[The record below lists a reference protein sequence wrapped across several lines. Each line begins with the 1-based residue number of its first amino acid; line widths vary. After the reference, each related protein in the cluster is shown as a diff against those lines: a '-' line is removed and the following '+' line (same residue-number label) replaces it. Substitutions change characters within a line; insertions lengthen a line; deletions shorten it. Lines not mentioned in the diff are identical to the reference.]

1 MATAQPQK
9 PPFWKRRT
17 VLGATIG
24 SALAFFIVGIL
35 FWGGFNTGMEA
46 TNTLDFCISCHEM
59 EENVYKE
66 YQPTIHYSNRT
77 GVRATCPD
85 CHVPKD
91 WTHKMIRKIQASNE
105 LLHKALGT
113 VDTPEKFDEHRLTMA
128 KRVWTTMKET
138 DSRECRNCHNFESMN
153 PAYQKPRARKQ
164 HLNAFET
171 GQTCIDCHKGIA
183 HKDVREQLSEEEIE
197 ALEKPNPAFIRPV
210 PQMYADGMKAAE
222 TAEAEEKAKKAE
234 ADKSAKA
241 ATDKAVADAL
251 AKAAKAAPVVA
262 AAPAADDAAKSSGP
276 CVDCDPVTEA
286 AAEANQA
293 AKAEQLADNAGS
305 TDNAW
310 AGWDWGSAPERE
322 ITLFYPGQS
331 SLEWV
336 LTGKDHGGA
345 RPVKKGDRCFDC
357 HDQEAS
363 DMGSRIVSGEKL
375 EPEATLIPG
384 KRGSIPVKVQASHDD
399 DYLYMRF
406 EWDDTEHTPVPFVDG
421 GKMDADNPMKL
432 AMMFATDDVQY
443 AGQAGCWGTC
453 HHDANGMP
461 DAPEGQEVHK
471 YITESRSEIEIEG
484 KGGKKRGGW
493 DKTKPEGDLQAE
505 MDARHYM
512 DIVRFKSGANAA
524 EDGHILA
531 DRIMEGGQGADF
543 DAKLDGGKWVV
554 QVRRKL
560 QSDLPGDVSLAA
572 DQVYNFGFAIHDDH
586 TSGRF
591 HHVSLGYKLGFDKEE
606 EGIEINAVKR

>member
-9 PPFWKRRT
+9 PSFWSRRT

-24 SALAFFIVGIL
+24 SALVFFIVGIL

-46 TNTLDFCISCHEM
+46 TNNLDFCISCHEM

-113 VDTPEKFDEHRLTMA
+113 VDTPEKFNEHRLTMA

-153 PAYQKPRARKQ
+153 PAYQKPRARQQ
-164 HLNAFET
+164 HLNAFES

-183 HKDVREQLSEEEIE
+183 HKDVREQLSEEELE
-197 ALEKPNPAFIRPV
+197 ALEKPNPDFIRPI
-210 PQMYADGMKAAE
+210 PQMYTDGMKQAE
-222 TAEAEEKAKKAE
+222 KADAEEKALKAE
-234 ADKSAKA
+234 ADKAAKA
-241 ATDKAVADAL
+241 ATDKAVAAAV
-251 AKAAKAAPVVA
+251 AKAEANTVA
-262 AAPAADDAAKSSGP
+262 AAPAAAATTETAPPADAKPAP
-276 CVDCDPVTEA
+276 EA
-286 AAEANQA
+286 DKPAPAAEAKPA
-293 AKAEQLADNAGS
+293 ASG
-305 TDNAW
+305 DNAW
-310 AGWDWGSAPERE
+310 AGWDWSGAPVRD
-322 ITLFYPGQS
+322 ITLLYPGQAS
-331 SLEWV
+331 MEWI

-345 RPVKKGDRCFDC
+345 RPFKKGDRCFDC
-357 HDQEAS
+357 HDQEAA
-363 DMGSRIVSGEKL
+363 DMGKKIVTGEKL

-406 EWDDTEHTPVPFVDG
+406 EWEDAPHTPAPFVDG

-443 AGQAGCWGTC
+443 ASQSGCWGTC
-453 HHDANGMP
+453 HHDAKTMP
-461 DAPEGQEVHK
+461 DAPADKEVSK
-471 YITESRSEIEIEG
+471 YLTESRTAIEIEG
-484 KGGKKRGGW
+484 KGGAKRGGW
-493 DKTKPEGDLQAE
+493 DKPKDAAGLQTE
-505 MDARHYM
+505 LDAKHYM
-512 DIVRFKSGANAA
+512 DIVRFKSGKNES

-531 DRIMEGGQGADF
+531 DRSMEGGQGADF
-543 DAKLDGGKWVV
+543 DAKLDGSKWVV

-560 QSDLPGDVSLAA
+560 QSDKAGDVSMTP

-586 TSGRF
+586 SSARF
-591 HHVSLGYKLGFDKEE
+591 HHVSLGYRLGFDKEE